1 MNTHG
6 EYAGGDN
13 GTKLMH
19 TRRHILLYERERE
32 RGGEDSPS
40 LSLLPGISSSRILE
54 PRYPSPPPL
63 STPSE
68 LMLAALFSRN
78 LYPRVATRYVDRDI
92 TRQQQLLSRIA
103 FQYSCSRG
111 ERERMGAEPGGQL
124 SRCIIQNSSKRNIAA
139 EFRFLTLGI
148 IIRRNDG
155 SALFRKLAAR
165 KQIVAR
171 STSNAGTRVSR
182 TYIVFIFMRI

>member
-32 RGGEDSPS
+32 RGRRLSISP
-40 LSLLPGISSSRILE
+40 SSSRDLE
-54 PRYPSPPPL
+54 FANTRASVFPPPPL

-139 EFRFLTLGI
+139 EFVSLLSGLLFVETTD
-148 IIRRNDG
+148 RRC
-155 SALFRKLAAR
+155 SA
-165 KQIVAR
+165 
-171 STSNAGTRVSR
+171 N
-182 TYIVFIFMRI
+182 